1 MNIRIYRKNI
11 LKKLCIL
18 IIVATNSNNTL
29 NKLKL
34 TIKNNVQDKTTYN
47 YENERNLKEQ
57 KKIDCC

>member
-18 IIVATNSNNTL
+18 IIVATNSNNIL